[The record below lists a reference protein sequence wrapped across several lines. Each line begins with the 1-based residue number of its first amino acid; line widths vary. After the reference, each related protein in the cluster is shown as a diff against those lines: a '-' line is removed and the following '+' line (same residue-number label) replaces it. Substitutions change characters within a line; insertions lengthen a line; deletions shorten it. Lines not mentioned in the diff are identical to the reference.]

1 MAAAAGEEALS
12 VRRALLAALLV
23 LAPIV
28 ARAQIWN
35 EVEKAPLTDAG
46 RAKVMRA
53 LHRDARALSLDLA
66 SLDAASQRSRLRGR
80 SFTRWHV
87 RAQVWSRPTR
97 DPAGFCRATQY
108 SYDERGDTGR
118 LERDAYPMR
127 AAWADA
133 GGDCGQ
139 RPADTVQVSDDA
151 AAPLVARILR
161 EQASLLAQVVTL
173 PVNEPCKAVAARSRL
188 VAIEGRVGEWEL
200 PADPGRATLT
210 YVTLDPE
217 RSGEVSEHVLVQ
229 SGTER
234 VEVRKTSCWIV

>member
-12 VRRALLAALLV
+12 VRRALLVALVV
-23 LAPIV
+23 LAPVV

-66 SLDAASQRSRLRGR
+66 SLDAAAQRSRLPGR
-80 SFTRWHV
+80 PFTRWHV

-108 SYDERGDTGR
+108 SYDERGATGR
-118 LERDAYPMR
+118 LGRDGYPMR

-133 GGDCGQ
+133 DGDCGQ
-139 RPADTVQVSDDA
+139 RPADTVQVSNDA

-161 EQASLLAQVVTL
+161 EQASLLAQVVAL
-173 PVNEPCKAVAARSRL
+173 PVVETCKAVAARGRL
-188 VAIEGRVGEWEL
+188 VAIEGRLGKWQL
-200 PADPGRATLT
+200 PADPGQATLT
-210 YVTLDPE
+210 YVSLDPV
-217 RSGEVSEHVLVQ
+217 RSGEVEEHVLVQ
-229 SGTER
+229 SGTNH
-234 VEVRKTSCWIV
+234 VGARKTSCWIV